1 MELVLEDKDGLA
13 ATCGGRIGVSLN
25 WVGNIMDDV
34 RKGQKRVEMAV
45 KEFKGVCTYITPFCA
60 LKN

>member
-13 ATCGGRIGVSLN
+13 ATSGGRIAVSLK
-25 WVGNIMDDV
+25 WVRNIMDEV
-34 RKGQKRVEMAV
+34 RKGQKRVELAI
-45 KEFKGVCTYITPFCA
+45 KEFKGVCMYLILFCA

>member
-13 ATCGGRIGVSLN
+13 ATSGGRIGVSLK
-25 WVGNIMDDV
+25 WVEKIMDEV

-45 KEFKGVCTYITPFCA
+45 KEFKGVCRYITPFCA
-60 LKN
+60 LRN